1 MYCFVNKIVNGI
13 LLDTGAQVCLVSKH
27 WPDHYH
33 PDLEIEDVS
42 SLLDEADRLRV
53 RWGNYADIL
62 FVGYVDLL
70 IQLENIEKPGIIIP
84 FLVINDTIDCP
95 LLGFNAMNNMLEDS
109 RDQNLLVSL
118 LQNSLDKD
126 AVKTTAMIDFL

>member
-1 MYCFVNKIVNGI
+1 MYCFVNKVVNSI

-27 WPDHYH
+27 WPDQYH
-33 PDLEIEDVS
+33 PDVEIEDVS
-42 SLLDEADRLRV
+42 SLLDEADRLHV

-70 IQLENIEKPGIIIP
+70 IQLENIEKLGITIP

-95 LLGFNAMNNMLEDS
+95 LLGFNTMKNMLEDS

>member
-1 MYCFVNKIVNGI
+1 MYCFVNKVVNSI

-33 PDLEIEDVS
+33 PDVEIEDVS

-70 IQLENIEKPGIIIP
+70 IQLENIEKPGITIP
-84 FLVINDTIDCP
+84 FLVINDTIDCS
-95 LLGFNAMNNMLEDS
+95 LLGFNAMKNMLEDS